1 MKKYLTLVFLIL
13 ISVNI
18 ASCGYQLRGIDE
30 IKFKS
35 ISIDGGSASFNKV
48 LKKKFKR
55 KGVKIE
61 TGNAEKILEIISD
74 SYSKNILSLSSAG
87 KVKEYKIK
95 YKISYRFKVRGG
107 EWSKQ
112 IDIETNRDYTYDD
125 KNIIAK
131 TKEESRII
139 KGMQEQL
146 IRTITNQISISN

>member
-1 MKKYLTLVFLIL
+1 MKKYLAFALLFIL
-13 ISVNI
+13 SINI
-18 ASCGYQLRGIDE
+18 ASCGYQLRGADE

-35 ISIDGGSASFNKV
+35 ISIVGGSPSLAKV

-61 TGNAEKILEIISD
+61 TGSAEKNLEIVTD
-74 SYSKNILSLSSAG
+74 SYSKEILSLSSAG

-95 YKISYRFKVRGG
+95 YKISYRFKVKGG
-107 EWSKQ
+107 EWSNP
-112 IDIETNRDYTYDD
+112 INIEANRDYTYDD

-146 IRTITNQISISN
+146 IRTMNNHISLSN